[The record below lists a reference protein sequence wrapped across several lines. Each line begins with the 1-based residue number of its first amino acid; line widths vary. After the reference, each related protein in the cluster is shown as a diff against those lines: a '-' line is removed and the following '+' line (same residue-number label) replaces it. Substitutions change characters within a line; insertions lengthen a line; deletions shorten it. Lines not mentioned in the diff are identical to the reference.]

1 MKKVVIIGAGRI
13 FNKHFEAIKLL
24 KKSYEI
30 VGVFDSN
37 HERNIISAQK
47 CNIKCYS
54 NYDHLIQST
63 SPDIITV
70 LVESGNH
77 LRVCRDII
85 SKHKVKNFI
94 IEKPIDVST
103 KKILEFNNLIR
114 GKNINIFTVKQ
125 NRFNKAV
132 KKAKDLIDKKLIG
145 SIFMISASCKWRRDQ
160 SYYNLDKWR
169 GKRNLDG
176 GVLMNQ
182 AIHHID
188 LLIHLAG
195 DVESVTG
202 YGQTRFVNMQSE
214 NIAVAALKFK
224 NKAVGIIEATTA
236 TAPKDYEGT
245 IVIMG
250 NKGTIKI
257 GGFASN
263 KLEYFSNTYG
273 TKIDLKKFSS
283 KIGSVYGY
291 GHLEFY
297 KYVNAYLDGR
307 IANNQFNISQA
318 IKSVYV
324 VESIVK
330 SFKKKNKINLKKII

>member
-13 FNKHFEAIKLL
+13 FNKHFEAIKSL

-30 VGVFDSN
+30 VGVFDFN
-37 HERNIISAQK
+37 HERSIISAQK
-47 CNIKCYS
+47 CNTKTYS
-54 NYDHLIQST
+54 NYDDLIQST
-63 SPDIITV
+63 SPDIVTV

-77 LRVCRDII
+77 LKVCKDII

-103 KKILEFNNLIR
+103 KKILEFNNFISN
-114 GKNINIFTVKQ
+114 KKINIFTVKQ
-125 NRFNKAV
+125 NTV

-182 AIHHID
+182 AIHQID

-202 YGQTRFVNMQSE
+202 YGQTRFVNIQSE

-224 NKAVGIIEATTA
+224 NKALGIIEATTA
-236 TAPKDYEGT
+236 AAPKDYEGT

-283 KIGSVYGY
+283 KIGSVYGN

-307 IANNQFNISQA
+307 IAKNQFNISQA
-318 IKSVYV
+318 IKSVSV

-330 SFKKKNKINLKKII
+330 SFKTKNKINLKK